1 MSALED
7 WYLGP
12 LQAEE
17 SFFIE
22 EEEEAFNEALQAKID
37 DLVKGYIPQQVDAL
51 CPMQLISQMNETLS
65 KDSNFFG
72 QILYI
77 KGIFKQGNGTLY
89 SNGYYYDTLKDE
101 NNSTQVKILVPALI
115 RSRMKADSLV
125 VICGMVTKRIDAAK
139 SSVELQFRVDSIV
152 EEVKAQVIDKE
163 DQRRIELRQKKVVSG
178 FKNVDSILETLLF
191 DKTRPR
197 IAVVLAQN
205 SIVLADF
212 ENGKRA
218 ASVAM
223 DFVEVR
229 VPFTQTPQLCTKL
242 RELDQQGYNVI
253 ALVRGGGIDSKTDV
267 DKPEVIETIIGMK
280 TPFIAGVGHANEN
293 IFLREV
299 ADKWTPTPQGLGQY
313 FAEIVENVTVK
324 RNNSRAAL
332 EADIKKQ
339 FKDLLDV
346 EKKRNEELNKQITKL
361 NEANKTTNDALKSQ
375 LKTEQLLVNQLQE
388 KLNDARGN
396 KFWVYVI
403 VAVIALIAGFVIARL
418 MFPSYY

>member
-7 WYLGP
+7 WYSGP
-12 LQAEE
+12 LQAEA
-17 SFFIE
+17 SFIIE
-22 EEEEAFNEALQAKID
+22 EEEDAFNEALQAKID
-37 DLVKGYIPQQVDAL
+37 DLVKEYTPQQVDAL
-51 CPMQLISQMNETLS
+51 SPMQLMSQMNETLS
-65 KDSNFFG
+65 KDSDFFG
-72 QILYI
+72 QVLCIR
-77 KGIFKQGNGTLY
+77 GIYKQGNGTVY
-89 SNGYYYDTLKDE
+89 NGYYYDNLKDE

-152 EEVKAQVIDKE
+152 EEVKAQAIDK
-163 DQRRIELRQKKVVSG
+163 DDLKRIELRQRKVTAG
-178 FKNVDSILETLLF
+178 FKNVDNILETILLNSE
-191 DKTRPR
+191 RPQ
-197 IAVVLAQN
+197 IALLLAQN
-205 SIVLADF
+205 SIALGDF
-212 ENGKRA
+212 EDGKRA

-223 DFVEVR
+223 DFIEER
-229 VPFTQTPQLCTKL
+229 VSFTQTNILCAKL
-242 RELDQQGYNVI
+242 RELDQKGYNAI

-267 DKPEVIETIIGMK
+267 DKPEVIEKVVEMN
-280 TPFIAGVGHANEN
+280 TPFISGVGHQQES
-293 IFLREV
+293 IFLRQV

-313 FAEIVENVTVK
+313 FSDVVEKVTAK
-324 RNNSRAAL
+324 RDNSRAAL

-339 FKDLLDV
+339 FKDQLDT
-346 EKKRNEELNKQITKL
+346 EKKRNEDLNQQITKL
-361 NEANKTTNDALKSQ
+361 TEANKTTNDALKSQ